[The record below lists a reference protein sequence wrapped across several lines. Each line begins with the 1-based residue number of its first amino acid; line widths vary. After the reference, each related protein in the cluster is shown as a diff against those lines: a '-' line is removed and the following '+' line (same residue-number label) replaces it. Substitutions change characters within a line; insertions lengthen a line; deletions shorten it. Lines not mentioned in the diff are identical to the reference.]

1 MLKIARKKCHRL
13 FQQIIIKELE
23 THLKTFK
30 ERLEEMNNL
39 KSNVTELMVKRDERI
54 NNIEEWSSKH
64 EAEVEE
70 NDVPI
75 QELQTNKKE
84 LKERENEERKAGKAE
99 EDQIEKEHLH
109 RSYGEEK
116 QLETMKRELRRTFE
130 QKTEENSGKQLKE
143 DP

>member
-1 MLKIARKKCHRL
+1 MIR
-13 FQQIIIKELE
+13 ELE

-39 KSNVTELMVKRDERI
+39 KSKVTELMVKRDERI

-109 RSYGEEK
+109 
-116 QLETMKRELRRTFE
+116 
-130 QKTEENSGKQLKE
+130 
-143 DP
+143 

>member
-13 FQQIIIKELE
+13 FQQIMIRELE

-54 NNIEEWSSKH
+54 NNIDEWSSKH

-116 QLETMKRELRRTFE
+116 QLEIMKRELRRTFE
-130 QKTEENSGKQLKE
+130 QKTEGNSGKQLNE

>member
-1 MLKIARKKCHRL
+1 MIR
-13 FQQIIIKELE
+13 ELE

-39 KSNVTELMVKRDERI
+39 KSKVTELMVKRDERI

-84 LKERENEERKAGKAE
+84 LKE
-99 EDQIEKEHLH
+99 EKMKK
-109 RSYGEEK
+109 EK
-116 QLETMKRELRRTFE
+116 QERQKKIRLRKSTFIE
-130 QKTEENSGKQLKE
+130 AMVKKNNLKS
-143 DP
+143 

>member
-1 MLKIARKKCHRL
+1 MLKIARNKCHRL

-39 KSNVTELMVKRDERI
+39 KSKVTELMVKRDERI
-54 NNIEEWSSKH
+54 KHIEEWSSKH

-70 NDVPI
+70 NDVSI

-130 QKTEENSGKQLKE
+130 QKTEGNSGKQLKE

>member
-13 FQQIIIKELE
+13 FQQIMIRELE

-39 KSNVTELMVKRDERI
+39 KSKVTELMVKRDERI

-116 QLETMKRELRRTFE
+116 QLEIMKRELRRTFE
-130 QKTEENSGKQLKE
+130 
-143 DP
+143 

>member
-1 MLKIARKKCHRL
+1 MLKIARNKCHRL
-13 FQQIIIKELE
+13 FQQIMIKELE

-39 KSNVTELMVKRDERI
+39 KSKVTELMVKRDERI

-116 QLETMKRELRRTFE
+116 QLETMKREHRRTFE
-130 QKTEENSGKQLKE
+130 QKTEGNSGKQLKE